1 MNMDSANVELLIKK
15 IIQCIYNVRGVLPPG
30 FLEKIYKNA
39 LYIELKEQGMPVETE
54 VPINVVYKNHIVG
67 SYKAD
72 MIVNKNIIIE
82 LKATQHL
89 TLDNEVQLVN
99 YLTALNIENGLLV
112 NFGSD
117 KIEIKR
123 KYKTYRKL

>member
-1 MNMDSANVELLIKK
+1 MDSANDELLIKR
-15 IIQCIYNVRGVLPPG
+15 IIQCIYNVRGVLSPG
-30 FLEKIYKNA
+30 FLEKVYKNA
-39 LYIELKEQGMPVETE
+39 LYIELKDQGIPVETE
-54 VPINVVYKNHIVG
+54 VPINVFYKNHVVG

-89 TLDNEVQLVN
+89 SLENEVQLVN
-99 YLTALNIENGLLV
+99 YLTALNTENGILV

>member
-1 MNMDSANVELLIKK
+1 MDSANDELLIKR
-15 IIQCIYNVRGVLPPG
+15 IIQCIYNVRGVLSPG
-30 FLEKIYKNA
+30 FLEKVYKNA
-39 LYIELKEQGMPVETE
+39 LYIELKDQGIPVETE
-54 VPINVVYKNHIVG
+54 VPINVFYKNHVVG

-89 TLDNEVQLVN
+89 SLENEVQLVN
-99 YLTALNIENGLLV
+99 YLTALNIENGILV

>member
-1 MNMDSANVELLIKK
+1 MDSANDELLIKR
-15 IIQCIYNVRGVLPPG
+15 IIQCIYNVRGVLSPG
-30 FLEKIYKNA
+30 FLEKVYKNA
-39 LYIELKEQGMPVETE
+39 LYIELKDQGIPVETE
-54 VPINVVYKNHIVG
+54 VPVNVFYKNHVVG
-67 SYKAD
+67 SYK
-72 MIVNKNIIIE
+72 IVNKNIIIE

-89 TLDNEVQLVN
+89 SLENEVQLVN
-99 YLTALNIENGLLV
+99 YLTALNIENGILV

>member
-1 MNMDSANVELLIKK
+1 MDSANDELLIKR
-15 IIQCIYNVRGVLPPG
+15 IIQCIYNVRGVLSPG
-30 FLEKIYKNA
+30 FLEKVYKNA
-39 LYIELKEQGMPVETE
+39 LYIELKDQGIPVETE
-54 VPINVVYKNHIVG
+54 VPVNVFYKNHVVG

-72 MIVNKNIIIE
+72 MIVNKNIIIK
-82 LKATQHL
+82 LKATHHL
-89 TLDNEVQLVN
+89 SLENEVQLVN
-99 YLTALNIENGLLV
+99 YLTALNIENGILV

>member
-1 MNMDSANVELLIKK
+1 MDSANDELLIKR
-15 IIQCIYNVRGVLPPG
+15 IIQYIYNVRGVLSPG
-30 FLEKIYKNA
+30 FLEKVYKNA
-39 LYIELKEQGMPVETE
+39 LYIELKDQGIPVETE
-54 VPINVVYKNHIVG
+54 VPVNVFYKNHVVG

-89 TLDNEVQLVN
+89 SLENEVQLVN
-99 YLTALNIENGLLV
+99 YLTALNIENGILV

>member
-1 MNMDSANVELLIKK
+1 MDSANDELLIKR
-15 IIQCIYNVRGVLPPG
+15 IIQCIYNVRGVLSPG
-30 FLEKIYKNA
+30 FLEKVYKNA
-39 LYIELKEQGMPVETE
+39 LYIELKDQGIPVETE
-54 VPINVVYKNHIVG
+54 VPVNVFYKNHVVG

-89 TLDNEVQLVN
+89 SLEDEVQLVN
-99 YLTALNIENGLLV
+99 YLTALNIENGILV

>member
-1 MNMDSANVELLIKK
+1 MDSANVELLIKK
-15 IIQCIYNVRGVLPPG
+15 IIQCIYNVRGVLPSG

-54 VPINVVYKNHIVG
+54 VPINVVYKNYIVG

>member
-1 MNMDSANVELLIKK
+1 MDSANDELLIKR
-15 IIQCIYNVRGVLPPG
+15 IIQCIYNVRGVLSPG
-30 FLEKIYKNA
+30 FLEKVYKNA
-39 LYIELKEQGMPVETE
+39 LYIELKDQGIPVETE
-54 VPINVVYKNHIVG
+54 VPINVFYKNHVVG

-72 MIVNKNIIIE
+72 MIVNKNIIIK
-82 LKATQHL
+82 LKATHHL
-89 TLDNEVQLVN
+89 SLENEVQLVN
-99 YLTALNIENGLLV
+99 YLTALNIENGILV

>member
-1 MNMDSANVELLIKK
+1 MDSANDELLIKR
-15 IIQCIYNVRGVLPPG
+15 IIQCIYNVRGVLSPG
-30 FLEKIYKNA
+30 FLEKVYKNA
-39 LYIELKEQGMPVETE
+39 LYIELKDQGIPVETE
-54 VPINVVYKNHIVG
+54 VPVNVFYKNHVVG

-89 TLDNEVQLVN
+89 SLENEVQLVN
-99 YLTALNIENGLLV
+99 YLTALNIENGILV

-123 KYKTYRKL
+123 KYKTYLKL

>member
-1 MNMDSANVELLIKK
+1 MDSANDELLIKR
-15 IIQCIYNVRGVLPPG
+15 IIQCIYNVRGVLSPG
-30 FLEKIYKNA
+30 FLEKVYKNA
-39 LYIELKEQGMPVETE
+39 LYIELKDQGIPVETE
-54 VPINVVYKNHIVG
+54 VPVNVFYKNHVVG

-89 TLDNEVQLVN
+89 SLENEVQLVN
-99 YLTALNIENGLLV
+99 YLTALNIENGILV

>member
-1 MNMDSANVELLIKK
+1 MDSANDELLIKR
-15 IIQCIYNVRGVLPPG
+15 IIQCIYNVRGVLSPG
-30 FLEKIYKNA
+30 FLEKVYKNA
-39 LYIELKEQGMPVETE
+39 LYIELKDQGIPVETE
-54 VPINVVYKNHIVG
+54 VPINVFYNNHVVG

-89 TLDNEVQLVN
+89 SLENEVQLVN
-99 YLTALNIENGLLV
+99 YLTALNIENGILV

>member
-1 MNMDSANVELLIKK
+1 M
-15 IIQCIYNVRGVLPPG
+15 RGVLSPG
-30 FLEKIYKNA
+30 FLEKVYKNA
-39 LYIELKEQGMPVETE
+39 LYIELKDQGIPVETE
-54 VPINVVYKNHIVG
+54 VPINVFYKNHVVG

-89 TLDNEVQLVN
+89 SLENEVQLVN
-99 YLTALNIENGLLV
+99 YLTALNIENGILV

>member
-1 MNMDSANVELLIKK
+1 MDSANDELLIKR
-15 IIQCIYNVRGVLPPG
+15 IIQCIYNVRGVLSPG
-30 FLEKIYKNA
+30 FLEKVYKNA
-39 LYIELKEQGMPVETE
+39 LYIELKDQGIPVETE
-54 VPINVVYKNHIVG
+54 VPINVFYKNHVVG

-89 TLDNEVQLVN
+89 SLENEVQLVN
-99 YLTALNIENGLLV
+99 YLTALNIENGILV

-117 KIEIKR
+117 KIEINR
-123 KYKTYRKL
+123 QYKTYRKL

>member
-1 MNMDSANVELLIKK
+1 MDSANDELLIKR
-15 IIQCIYNVRGVLPPG
+15 IIQCIYNVRGVLSTG
-30 FLEKIYKNA
+30 FLEKVYKNA
-39 LYIELKEQGMPVETE
+39 LYIELKDQGIPVETE
-54 VPINVVYKNHIVG
+54 VPINVFYKNHVVG

-89 TLDNEVQLVN
+89 SLENEVQLVN
-99 YLTALNIENGLLV
+99 YLTALNIENGILV

>member
-1 MNMDSANVELLIKK
+1 MDSANDELLIKR
-15 IIQCIYNVRGVLPPG
+15 IIQCIYNVRGVLSPG
-30 FLEKIYKNA
+30 FLEKVYKNA
-39 LYIELKEQGMPVETE
+39 LYIELKDQGIPVETE
-54 VPINVVYKNHIVG
+54 VPVNVFYKNHVVG

-89 TLDNEVQLVN
+89 SLENRVQLVN
-99 YLTALNIENGLLV
+99 YLTALNIENGILV

>member
-1 MNMDSANVELLIKK
+1 MDSANDELLIKR
-15 IIQCIYNVRGVLPPG
+15 IIQCIYNVRGVLSPG
-30 FLEKIYKNA
+30 FLEKVYKNA
-39 LYIELKEQGMPVETE
+39 LYIELKDQGIPVETE
-54 VPINVVYKNHIVG
+54 VPVNVYYKNHVVG

-89 TLDNEVQLVN
+89 SLENEVQLVN
-99 YLTALNIENGLLV
+99 YLTALNIENGILV